1 MHTRFF
7 FRETCVHFTK
17 HGRCISKQSA
27 CQCFSAKLS
36 EVYPKKIDYRQ
47 RLAEIRMRWCKE
59 HKDLDR
65 FRPSECNTLRP
76 VWWFVFPLVLFDVLE
91 GSLLALI

>member
-1 MHTRFF
+1 
-7 FRETCVHFTK
+7 
-17 HGRCISKQSA
+17 
-27 CQCFSAKLS
+27 
-36 EVYPKKIDYRQ
+36 
-47 RLAEIRMRWCKE
+47 MRWCKE

-65 FRPSECNTLRP
+65 FGPLERNTLRP